1 VFHVGFGELLVIVV
15 IALFVV
21 GPTRLPKVAAEAGR
35 MLRQLR
41 LMAKQATASVRD
53 ELGPE
58 FADVELADL
67 HPRRFV
73 RKHLF
78 EDLDDDDV
86 RDGMPTTSPATSP
99 PTSTTTTSTASDA
112 TNSVRRLEAGERPP
126 YDAEAT

>member
-1 VFHVGFGELLVIVV
+1 MFHVGLGEVLIIVV
-15 IALFVV
+15 VALFVI
-21 GPTRLPKVAAEAGR
+21 GPTRLPKYAADAGR

-41 LMAKQATASVRD
+41 LLAKQASASVRE

-78 EDLDDDDV
+78 EDIDDDDV
-86 RDGMPTTSPATSP
+86 RDGMPTTAP
-99 PTSTTTTSTASDA
+99 PPVAP
-112 TNSVRRLEAGERPP
+112 RQLEAGERPP

>member
-1 VFHVGFGELLVIVV
+1 MFHVGLGEVLVIAVV
-15 IALFVV
+15 ALFVI
-21 GPTRLPKVAAEAGR
+21 GPARLPKYAADAGR

-41 LMAKQATASVRD
+41 LMAKQASASVRE

-78 EDLDDDDV
+78 EDLDDEDV
-86 RDGMPTTSPATSP
+86 RDGMPTSSPATAKLP
-99 PTSTTTTSTASDA
+99 P
-112 TNSVRRLEAGERPP
+112 LEVGERPP

>member
-1 VFHVGFGELLVIVV
+1 MLHVGFGEILVIAAV
-15 IALFVV
+15 ALFIV
-21 GPTRLPKVAAEAGR
+21 GPTRLPKVAADAGR

-41 LMAKQATASVRD
+41 MMAKQASASVRD

-58 FADVELADL
+58 FADVDLADL

-86 RDGMPTTSPATSP
+86 RDGMPTTSPAP
-99 PTSTTTTSTASDA
+99 AST
-112 TNSVRRLEAGERPP
+112 RPLEAGERPP

>member
-1 VFHVGFGELLVIVV
+1 MFHVGLGEVLVIAAV
-15 IALFVV
+15 ALFVI
-21 GPTRLPKVAAEAGR
+21 GPARLPKYAADAGR

-41 LMAKQATASVRD
+41 LMAKEASSQVRE

-78 EDLDDDDV
+78 EDLDDEAV
-86 RDGMPTTSPATSP
+86 AGGMPTTAP
-99 PTSTTTTSTASDA
+99 PVAPMQRA
-112 TNSVRRLEAGERPP
+112 LAPGERPP

>member
-1 VFHVGFGELLVIVV
+1 MLHVGFGEILVILV

-21 GPTRLPKVAAEAGR
+21 GPTRLPKVAADAGR

-41 LMAKQATASVRD
+41 MMAKQASESVKE

-58 FADVELADL
+58 FADVELGDL

-86 RDGMPTTSPATSP
+86 RGGMPTTSPAT
-99 PTSTTTTSTASDA
+99 ASA
-112 TNSVRRLEAGERPP
+112 RPLEAGERPP

>member
-1 VFHVGFGELLVIVV
+1 MFHVGFGEVLIIAVV
-15 IALFVV
+15 ALFLI
-21 GPTRLPKVAAEAGR
+21 GPQRLPKYAAEAGR

-41 LMAKQATASVRD
+41 QMAKQASATVKD
-53 ELGPE
+53 ELGPD
-58 FADVELADL
+58 FADVEFADL

-86 RDGMPTTSPATSP
+86 AGGIPTTSPATAR
-99 PTSTTTTSTASDA
+99 T
-112 TNSVRRLEAGERPP
+112 RQLETGERPP

>member
-1 VFHVGFGELLVIVV
+1 MFHVGLGEVIVIAV
-15 IALFVV
+15 VALFVV
-21 GPTRLPKVAAEAGR
+21 GPERLPKYAAEAGR

-41 LMAKQATASVRD
+41 RMAKQASATVRE
-53 ELGPE
+53 ELGPD

-86 RDGMPTTSPATSP
+86 RGGVPTTAPPQAPSP
-99 PTSTTTTSTASDA
+99 PALA
-112 TNSVRRLEAGERPP
+112 AGERPP

>member
-1 VFHVGFGELLVIVV
+1 MHVGIGEVLVIAVV
-15 IALFVV
+15 ALFVV
-21 GPTRLPKVAAEAGR
+21 GPQRLPKYAADAGR

-41 LMAKQATASVRD
+41 QMAKQASATVKD

-58 FADVELADL
+58 FADVEFTDL

-86 RDGMPTTSPATSP
+86 RGGMPTTSPATTRTRPLDS
-99 PTSTTTTSTASDA
+99 
-112 TNSVRRLEAGERPP
+112 GERPP

>member
-1 VFHVGFGELLVIVV
+1 MFHVGFGEVLVIAVV
-15 IALFVV
+15 ALFVV
-21 GPTRLPKVAAEAGR
+21 GPARLPKYAADAGR

-41 LMAKQATASVRD
+41 LMAKQASSSVRE

-58 FADVELADL
+58 FADLELADL

-78 EDLDDDDV
+78 EDLDDDP
-86 RDGMPTTSPATSP
+86 GETSPV
-99 PTSTTTTSTASDA
+99 PTKPAA
-112 TNSVRRLEAGERPP
+112 LEPGERPP

>member
-1 VFHVGFGELLVIVV
+1 MFHVGIGELLLIVV
-15 IALFVV
+15 VALFVI
-21 GPTRLPKVAAEAGR
+21 GPARLPKYAADAGR

-41 LMAKQATASVRD
+41 LMAKQASSQVRE

-78 EDLDDDDV
+78 GDLDGDG
-86 RDGMPTTSPATSP
+86 RADGMPAHAP
-99 PTSTTTTSTASDA
+99 PTPAKSQP
-112 TNSVRRLEAGERPP
+112 LKAGERPP

>member
-1 VFHVGFGELLVIVV
+1 MFHVGIGEVLVIAVV
-15 IALFVV
+15 ALFVI
-21 GPTRLPKVAAEAGR
+21 GPTRLPKYAAEAGR

-41 LMAKQATASVRD
+41 LMAKQASSSVRE

-58 FADVELADL
+58 FADVEFADL

-86 RDGMPTTSPATSP
+86 AGGMPTTAPLPAAKARP
-99 PTSTTTTSTASDA
+99 
-112 TNSVRRLEAGERPP
+112 LEPGERPP

>member
-1 VFHVGFGELLVIVV
+1 MFHVGIGELLLIVV
-15 IALFVV
+15 VALFVI
-21 GPTRLPKVAAEAGR
+21 GPARLPKYAADAGR

-41 LMAKQATASVRD
+41 LMAKQASSQVRE

-86 RDGMPTTSPATSP
+86 AGGMPTPAP
-99 PTSTTTTSTASDA
+99 PAA
-112 TNSVRRLEAGERPP
+112 RRARPLEPGERPP

>member
-1 VFHVGFGELLVIVV
+1 MLHVGFGELLVIVV
-15 IALFVV
+15 VALFVI
-21 GPTRLPKVAAEAGR
+21 GPARLPKYAADAGR
-35 MLRQLR
+35 ILRQLR
-41 LMAKQATASVRD
+41 QMAKQASSSVRE

-86 RDGMPTTSPATSP
+86 RDGMPTTSPATAKSR
-99 PTSTTTTSTASDA
+99 A
-112 TNSVRRLEAGERPP
+112 LEAGERPP

>member
-1 VFHVGFGELLVIVV
+1 MHVGIGELLMIGVV
-15 IALFVV
+15 ALFVV
-21 GPTRLPKVAAEAGR
+21 GPQRLPKYAADAGR

-41 LMAKQATASVRD
+41 EMARQASASVKE

-58 FADVELADL
+58 FADVEIADL

-86 RDGMPTTSPATSP
+86 RGGMPTTSPA
-99 PTSTTTTSTASDA
+99 A
-112 TNSVRRLEAGERPP
+112 TRPRALETGERPP

>member
-1 VFHVGFGELLVIVV
+1 MHVGLGEVLVIAAV
-15 IALFVV
+15 ALFVV
-21 GPTRLPKVAAEAGR
+21 GPQRLPKYAADAGR

-41 LMAKQATASVRD
+41 QMAKQASATVKD

-58 FADVELADL
+58 FADVEFADL

-78 EDLDDDDV
+78 EDLEDDDV
-86 RDGMPTTSPATSP
+86 REGMPTTSPA
-99 PTSTTTTSTASDA
+99 STRA
-112 TNSVRRLEAGERPP
+112 LESGERPP

>member
-1 VFHVGFGELLVIVV
+1 MHVGIGEILVIAAV
-15 IALFVV
+15 ALFIV
-21 GPTRLPKVAAEAGR
+21 GPTRLPKVAADAGR

-41 LMAKQATASVRD
+41 MMAKQASASVRD

-58 FADVELADL
+58 FADVDLADL

-86 RDGMPTTSPATSP
+86 RDGMPTTSPAT
-99 PTSTTTTSTASDA
+99 TTA
-112 TNSVRRLEAGERPP
+112 RPLEADERPP

>member
-1 VFHVGFGELLVIVV
+1 MLHIGFGEILVIAVV
-15 IALFVV
+15 ALFIV
-21 GPTRLPKVAAEAGR
+21 GPTRLPKVAADAGR

-41 LMAKQATASVRD
+41 MMAKQASASVRE

-58 FADVELADL
+58 FADVDLADL

-86 RDGMPTTSPATSP
+86 RDGMPTSSPATV
-99 PTSTTTTSTASDA
+99 ST
-112 TNSVRRLEAGERPP
+112 RPLETGERPP